1 MKVFWK
7 TVTSKAAEAMMQSNG
22 VEELFLPTEAICE
35 IEACLR
41 SSSLFL
47 PPSARKFRDWDVGL
61 LERYD
66 K

>member
-7 TVTSKAAEAMMQSNG
+7 AVNAKAAEAMMESNR
-22 VEELFLPTEAICE
+22 VEELLLPTEAICE

-41 SSSLFL
+41 SSSLLL
-47 PPSARKFRDWDVGL
+47 PPSARMFQNWDVGL
-61 LERYD
+61 LERYE